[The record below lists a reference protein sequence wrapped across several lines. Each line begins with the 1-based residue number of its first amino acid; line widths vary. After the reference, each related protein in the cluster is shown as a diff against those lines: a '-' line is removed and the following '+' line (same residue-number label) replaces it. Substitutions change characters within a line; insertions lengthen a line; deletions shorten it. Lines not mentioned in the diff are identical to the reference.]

1 MTLARPEPL
10 RSDHD
15 VSDFSCGHATLDEWL
30 RRRALANQKAGASRI
45 YVVTHDRGL
54 KVAAYYAIASGALA
68 VRDAAGKL
76 RRTMPDPIPMAILG
90 RLAIDQNFQ
99 RQGLGRALFRDAV
112 VRIMRAADEVGIRGL
127 MVHAIS
133 DEAAAFYQALGL
145 QAAPEEPRLFMITLE
160 ELRAAM

>member
-1 MTLARPEPL
+1 VTLARPEPL
-10 RSDHD
+10 RPDHD
-15 VSDFSCGHATLDEWL
+15 LSDFSCGHATLDEWL

-45 YVVTHDRGL
+45 YVVTNDRGQ
-54 KVAAYYAIASGALA
+54 KVVAYYAIASGALA
-68 VRDAAGKL
+68 VRDATAKL
-76 RRTMPDPIPMAILG
+76 RRNMPDPIPMAILG

-99 RQGLGRALFRDAV
+99 QQGLGRALFRDAA

-145 QAAPEEPRLFMITLE
+145 QAAPDEPRLFMITLQ